1 MNNIAMF
8 TLPSLPYEYN
18 ALEPFIDEMTMK
30 IHHDKHHAA
39 YVENL
44 NKALEGQDEF
54 LEMDVNTLLKKLD
67 KVPEEIRTKVR
78 NNAGGHANHTMFWEI
93 MRAPLDKEEGTA
105 PTGNFLESINSSFD
119 SFTSFQDKFLEA
131 ALARFGSGWVWL
143 VSDHGKL
150 SIESTPNQDSPVM
163 DKKSVV
169 MGLDVWE
176 HAYYLQYQN
185 KRADYVKAWWSVVN
199 WTKVAKNFEESI

>member
-1 MNNIAMF
+1 MF
-8 TLPSLPYEYN
+8 TLPDLSYEYN

-44 NKALEGQDEF
+44 NKALEGNDEF
-54 LEMDVNTLLKKLD
+54 LKMDINVLLKKLD
-67 KVPEEIRTKVR
+67 KVPEEIRTKAR

-93 MRAPLDKEEGTA
+93 MRAPLGKEATS
-105 PTGNFLESINSSFD
+105 PTGNLLESINSSFG
-119 SFTSFQDKFLEA
+119 SFTNFQDKFLES

-143 VSDHGKL
+143 VSDSGKL
-150 SIESTPNQDSPVM
+150 TIESTPNQDSPVM
-163 DKKSVV
+163 DRKLPIAGV
-169 MGLDVWE
+169 DVWE

-185 KRADYVKAWWSVVN
+185 RRADYVKAWWNVVN
-199 WTKVAKNFEESI
+199 WAKVAKNFNESL